1 MVYLIWI
8 AYILHV
14 LAVTL
19 ITNGKGLVGIISA
32 VVSIVMILLA
42 ASKYENLSERI
53 KDLEIKAMLFE
64 RFKNDHIDR

>member
-8 AYILHV
+8 AYTLHV